1 MSVSKNSP
9 GSTPVA
15 DIDED
20 PNVEIRPFSSP
31 PCYAHEVD
39 PAYFGLTS
47 PNETL
52 PKERLVRNR
61 RVVEEAVGILA
72 ALLSRR

>member
-1 MSVSKNSP
+1 MPDDRRK
-9 GSTPVA
+9 TEIA

-47 PNETL
+47 SNETL
-52 PKERLVRNR
+52 PIERLVRNR
-61 RVVEEAVGILA
+61 RVVEEAVDILA